1 MALHIA
7 DEEVARLVS
16 DLANLE
22 AATKTEALR
31 RVLRDAVKQRRAA
44 AKRKDFREFALRIA
58 ADARSKGVRP
68 VTKEQMDELW
78 GMEPESDG
86 D

>member
-7 DEEVARLVS
+7 DEEVTQLVN
-16 DLANLE
+16 DLARLE

-31 RVLRDAVKQRRAA
+31 RVLRDAVQQRKAA
-44 AKRKDFREFALRIA
+44 AKRHDFREFALRIA
-58 ADARSKGVRP
+58 ADAKSKGVRP
-68 VTKEQMDELW
+68 VSKQEIDELW
-78 GMEPESDG
+78 GMEPGPRG